1 MARTPA
7 TSRRAAPTKVSKPFP
22 WGTAAGSAVLALAL
36 GGILFYAATNQGAG
50 RDQLQT
56 NPDAAIEGVAVAEGE
71 VARGHVSG
79 PVDYPQTPPNSGDH
93 NIEPQQCA
101 VYTAPIPP
109 EHAVH
114 SLEHG
119 AVWITYNDDVPDDQV
134 EELTSKAEGETYAL
148 LSPLPEQKS
157 PINLSAWGRRLSVD
171 SADDGRIDDFIRGY
185 ANGPQA
191 PEPGAACIGN
201 TSTGAVAPAPPAAPA
216 PATSPGAS
224 VEVPIEPAPVPPAPA
239 EETPAS

>member
-119 AVWITYNDDVPDDQV
+119 AVWITYQPSLPEDQV
-134 EELTSKAEGETYAL
+134 EELTDKAEGDQYML
-148 LSPLPEQKS
+148 LSPLPEQDS
-157 PINLSAWGRRLSVD
+157 PIVLTAWGRTLALD
-171 SADDGRIDDFIRGY
+171 SAGDSRIDDFIDAYR
-185 ANGPQA
+185 NSPRA
-191 PEPGAACIGN
+191 PEPGAACLG
-201 TSTGAVAPAPPAAPA
+201 TTDTGPVEPA
-216 PATSPGAS
+216 PAAS
-224 VEVPIEPAPVPPAPA
+224 PAPSPAA
-239 EETPAS
+239 D